1 VASRRA
7 PAILLALL
15 IVLPLWTLGCSST
28 ARYKVLSFFFDGVP
42 PPGSESEA
50 GASGNDRTGRRT
62 PKGGIRSVEQALALG
77 KLKTFP
83 HQPFDQ
89 YRCTA
94 CHDLERGNQLVL
106 TPEEGLCARCHP
118 GVATRPRFVHG
129 PVAAGACLEC
139 HHPHESKIPGILL
152 DDPTRL
158 CLRCHDAEDLSV
170 GDHHRLE
177 AMIAAASAEPE
188 PTAEPQAAPPS
199 DDTDSRKKS
208 QATVERGSCIDCH
221 DPHGGDNRMFVK
233 RTAEAR
239 PNQSERGK

>member
-7 PAILLALL
+7 PSILLALL
-15 IVLPLWTLGCSST
+15 IAFPLWTLGCSSS

-42 PPGSESEA
+42 PPGSESEG
-50 GASGNDRTGRRT
+50 GASGNDRTGYRK
-62 PKGGIRSVEQALALG
+62 PKRGIRSAEQALALA
-77 KLKTFP
+77 KPTTFP
-83 HQPFDQ
+83 HPPYEQ

-94 CHDLERGNQLVL
+94 CHDMEKGELVQ

-139 HHPHESKIPGILL
+139 HHPHESKIRGLLL
-152 DDPTRL
+152 DDPTTL

-177 AMIAAASAEPE
+177 AMIAAASTPPD
-188 PTAEPQAAPPS
+188 PTAKAGAAPPS
-199 DDTDSRKKS
+199 GDSDSRKS
-208 QATVERGSCIDCH
+208 QAPVARGSCIDCH

-239 PNQSERGK
+239 PNQSDHGK